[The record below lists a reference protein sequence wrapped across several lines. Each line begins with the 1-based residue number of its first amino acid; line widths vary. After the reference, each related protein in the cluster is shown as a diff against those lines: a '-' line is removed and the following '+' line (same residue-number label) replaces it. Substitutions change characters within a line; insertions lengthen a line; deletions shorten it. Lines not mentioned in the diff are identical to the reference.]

1 MSYIFYRVIPK
12 MIVDKM
18 VQYVKLGFTIL
29 TILNFVGIVSSQDE
43 LEHGLATNCDFKS
56 MKT

>member
-1 MSYIFYRVIPK
+1 